1 MQSTIYKKQ
10 MDVERLQLRV
20 EQYQTGSENNRKF
33 EEEIAKLA
41 AQKAEETE
49 TLRSEIR
56 IQTK

>member
-1 MQSTIYKKQ
+1 

>member
-1 MQSTIYKKQ
+1 MRSTIYKKQ